1 MNRTYKPYKSYS
13 SESANGLPIADCNGM
28 NIEYPKF
35 IHNYWRFGYALLL
48 GAFCLVS
55 LLAIALPDFVK
66 VEGRAEQTTQQ
77 VAEVKPQV
85 DLTSSKNLPAT
96 GEWTVANS
104 EAAIDALSVVGAA
117 RIDIDLSRQML
128 SVIDGSGRVTK
139 VLPISSGSGGWYV
152 SEGEKRRAVTPT
164 GRFRVYRKIAGWRK
178 SPLGLMYYPV
188 YIVGGIAI
196 HGSPS
201 VPRRPASHGCIR
213 IPMSA
218 AVAFYNSTPFG
229 TVVNV
234 HY

>member
-1 MNRTYKPYKSYS
+1 
-13 SESANGLPIADCNGM
+13 M
-28 NIEYPKF
+28 NIEYRKF
-35 IHNYWRFGYALLL
+35 TDKHWRFGYALLL
-48 GAFCLVS
+48 KIFCLVS
-55 LLAIALPDFVK
+55 LLAIALPHFVGF
-66 VEGRAEQTTQQ
+66 EGRAEQRIQQ
-77 VAEVKPQV
+77 IVKETPRVVQ
-85 DLTSSKNLPAT
+85 TSSNLSAP
-96 GEWTVANS
+96 GELIAANS
-104 EAAIDALSVVGAA
+104 ETAIDALSVVEVA
-117 RIDIDLSRQML
+117 RVDVDLSRQML

-218 AVAFYNSTPFG
+218 AVAFYNSTPVG